1 MGATMAIW
9 VNVEK
14 LFVFFFQTL
23 SERGVRMKNTRAV
36 EQEFKARVL
45 GQCESVN
52 YGTFSF

>member
-1 MGATMAIW
+1 M
-9 VNVEK
+9 E
-14 LFVFFFQTL
+14 
-23 SERGVRMKNTRAV
+23 NTRAV

>member
-14 LFVFFFQTL
+14 LLVFFQTL
-23 SERGVRMKNTRAV
+23 SERGVRMENTRAV